1 MKILTISKLF
11 FLLTGFLFALFAIR
25 TIGVEVYGE
34 TTFIIGL
41 LYVFDFIFSGK
52 NEINIL
58 KSKSKSLSSDIIKSL
73 LKGSSIFFLFLFVLS
88 FFLSNVFS
96 NYLFFYPI
104 ISWLSG
110 MQAVFQMHINKN
122 YELKFLAYN
131 NLLIGIFNLSI
142 GILLIYF
149 FNEIGYFISISLSLL
164 ISVLYYLSKFKLSF
178 KDVILSKPLY
188 FWNNKASFIFSS
200 FSITSFG
207 DVLPIFVK
215 FYFDSY
221 ILGIYMISVKIIKTG
236 LNFIANLYANYII
249 KSNIKIKSLIK
260 ITYASLSIYILI
272 LLAYYYIKEISYFI
286 DLIKMIIGVKDSQ
299 AFINYSIYFVSIF
312 FLDSIVIALSPLLI
326 RLNAKIIIILRIIHI
341 STLSCMLYSKNL
353 TLENFSLIISLAI
366 FISLFFVPI
375 YTKHK
380 QE

>member
-25 TIGVEVYGE
+25 IIGVEVYGE

-58 KSKSKSLSSDIIKSL
+58 KSKSKLLSSDLIKSL
-73 LKGSSIFFLFLFVLS
+73 LKGSSIFFLVLFILS
-88 FFLSNVFS
+88 IFLSKVFS
-96 NYLFFYPI
+96 DYIFFYPI

-122 YELKFLAYN
+122 YKLKFLAYN
-131 NLLIGIFNLSI
+131 NLFIGIFNLSI
-142 GILLIYF
+142 GLLLIYF
-149 FNEIGYFISISLSLL
+149 FKEIGYFISISLSLL
-164 ISVLYYLSKFKLSF
+164 LSVLYYLSKFNLNF
-178 KDVILSKPLY
+178 KDILISKPLY

-215 FYFDSY
+215 FYFNSY

-236 LNFIANLYANYII
+236 FSFIANLYANYLI

-260 ITYASLSIYILI
+260 ITYVSLFTYILI
-272 LLAYYYIKEISYFI
+272 LLTYNYIKEISYFI
-286 DLIKMIIGVKDSQ
+286 DLINMIIGVKDSQ

-312 FLDSIVIALSPLLI
+312 F
-326 RLNAKIIIILRIIHI
+326 
-341 STLSCMLYSKNL
+341 
-353 TLENFSLIISLAI
+353 
-366 FISLFFVPI
+366 
-375 YTKHK
+375 
-380 QE
+380 

>member
-1 MKILTISKLF
+1 
-11 FLLTGFLFALFAIR
+11 
-25 TIGVEVYGE
+25 
-34 TTFIIGL
+34 
-41 LYVFDFIFSGK
+41 
-52 NEINIL
+52 
-58 KSKSKSLSSDIIKSL
+58 
-73 LKGSSIFFLFLFVLS
+73 
-88 FFLSNVFS
+88 
-96 NYLFFYPI
+96 
-104 ISWLSG
+104 
-110 MQAVFQMHINKN
+110 
-122 YELKFLAYN
+122 
-131 NLLIGIFNLSI
+131 
-142 GILLIYF
+142 
-149 FNEIGYFISISLSLL
+149 
-164 ISVLYYLSKFKLSF
+164 
-178 KDVILSKPLY
+178 
-188 FWNNKASFIFSS
+188 
-200 FSITSFG
+200 
-207 DVLPIFVK
+207 
-215 FYFDSY
+215 
-221 ILGIYMISVKIIKTG
+221 MISVKIIKTG